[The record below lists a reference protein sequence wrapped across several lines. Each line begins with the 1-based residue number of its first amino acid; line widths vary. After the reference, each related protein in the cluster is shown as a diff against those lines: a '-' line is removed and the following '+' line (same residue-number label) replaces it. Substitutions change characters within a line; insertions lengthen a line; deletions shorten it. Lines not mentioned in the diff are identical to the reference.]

1 MLDEPMISKL
11 YRIQTKFSRGFS
23 LHYFTLY
30 SIVYGLE
37 TKNSYEF
44 GTGVSTQIILKALKE
59 TGGVHT
65 SCSKSSKEEICN
77 GSIKDNPLWT
87 HHHMK
92 SELAL
97 PLLKEEELFDF
108 VLHDGAH
115 NGKVVCKDL
124 QIIIPHMK
132 QYSMLLVHDTQHSSL
147 GKALQ
152 EAVVESLKNVKYSM
166 VVLPYGCGLTIV
178 RIEGNEHNG
187 QVSIT
192 KKKANSPNTTTPF

>member
-1 MLDEPMISKL
+1 MLDEPTISKL
-11 YRIQTKFSRGFS
+11 YRIQNEFKRGFA

-59 TGGVHT
+59 TGGLHT

-77 GSIKDNPLWT
+77 GSLKNNPLWT
-87 HHHMK
+87 HYHMK

-97 PLLKEEELFDF
+97 PLLKGDELFDF

-115 NGKVVCKDL
+115 NGKIVYKDL
-124 QIIIPHMK
+124 QTIIPHMK

-147 GKALQ
+147 GKDLQ
-152 EAVVESLKNVKYSM
+152 EAVVKSLNVKYSM

-192 KKKANSPNTTTPF
+192 KKKFNSPNTTIPF